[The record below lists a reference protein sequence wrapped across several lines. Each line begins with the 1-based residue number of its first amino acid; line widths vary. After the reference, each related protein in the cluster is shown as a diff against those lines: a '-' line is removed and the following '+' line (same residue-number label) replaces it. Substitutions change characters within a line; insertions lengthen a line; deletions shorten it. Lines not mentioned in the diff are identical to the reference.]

1 MSLSESWSGIVS
13 CAPTRRWSFA
23 SMSLPGSRHVETPS
37 IRTVP
42 FTFHQ
47 APPAL
52 ALRRLAAFPT
62 GLGSQIPVR
71 GETPRLRRDG
81 TAAFA
86 SRVDGKRP
94 ILCEATF
101 FMRDVSAAFPG
112 NLDSYRRS
120 HAVRRQYALGS
131 LESSLR
137 S

>member
-1 MSLSESWSGIVS
+1 MVLRFYELAWL
-13 CAPTRRWSFA
+13 AARR
-23 SMSLPGSRHVETPS
+23 GPS
-37 IRTVP
+37 NRTVR

-81 TAAFA
+81 AAAFA
-86 SRVDGKRP
+86 SRVDGKCP

-112 NLDSYRRS
+112 NL
-120 HAVRRQYALGS
+120 ALFVNVHTG
-131 LESSLR
+131 EATQ
-137 S
+137 

>member
-1 MSLSESWSGIVS
+1 MRS
-13 CAPTRRWSFA
+13 
-23 SMSLPGSRHVETPS
+23 PGSRHVEAPH
-37 IRTVP
+37 
-42 FTFHQ
+42 HQ

-71 GETPRLRRDG
+71 RETPRLRRDG

-101 FMRDVSAAFPG
+101 FMRDVSATFPG
-112 NLDSYRRS
+112 NLTLFVNV
-120 HAVRRQYALGS
+120 HTGEATQ
-131 LESSLR
+131 
-137 S
+137 

>member
-1 MSLSESWSGIVS
+1 L
-13 CAPTRRWSFA
+13 ANTRDLVRQRA
-23 SMSLPGSRHVETPS
+23 ARRGPLN
-37 IRTVP
+37 RTVP

-62 GLGSQIPVR
+62 GLGSQIPIR

-81 TAAFA
+81 AAAFA
-86 SRVDGKRP
+86 SRVDGKCP

-112 NLDSYRRS
+112 NF
-120 HAVRRQYALGS
+120 ALFMNVHTG
-131 LESSLR
+131 EATQ
-137 S
+137 